1 MTRLTQ
7 HQYENLLNR
16 KLKTER
22 AAKGDL
28 SRYWLD
34 IGSILERYRRW
45 HWLWP
50 LALIKLKGAPT
61 YHAGDYINTPR
72 GDRET
77 EN

>member
-34 IGSILERYRRW
+34 IGSILARYW
-45 HWLWP
+45 TDNGTALALA
-50 LALIKLKGAPT
+50 LALIKLK
-61 YHAGDYINTPR
+61 
-72 GDRET
+72 T
-77 EN
+77 ERTEGRVCQKSIADFL